1 MDFIE
6 TLLMTPGPVHVDA
19 ETMLAGA
26 QTLLH
31 HRTSDFSP
39 IYSECLT
46 LLKKFIGVKN
56 NLFMTTSSGTG
67 AMETAIAN
75 LFNEGETVLNIVT
88 GVFGVRF
95 TQICEAFRLKTVVL
109 KAEDGKAITVAQI
122 ANALK
127 EHPEITGVTVT
138 FNETS
143 TGVVNDIKA
152 IGEFLKDK
160 NVMLVV
166 DGVSALG
173 AIPYNHDEYYVD
185 ATCTASQKGF
195 LCPPGVGMVAL
206 SDRAWEKAQTV
217 KVHGLYFDLKV
228 YKKNQDLAVPAFP
241 WTPAINVQYSLLAAL
256 RKIDKM
262 GLDKCINHYHKL
274 AEGFRAALKAMG
286 IRIFTEEKALSN
298 VLTVF
303 YVPEGVNPKE
313 IIKEMVERYGIRIA
327 GGQEQ
332 YANTLLRVTTIGNIG
347 ERDII
352 ATVGILEMM
361 FHEKGALKEVGS
373 GVKAA
378 MEYFLNNK

>member
-31 HRTSDFSP
+31 HRTTDFSP

-166 DGVSALG
+166 DGK
-173 AIPYNHDEYYVD
+173 
-185 ATCTASQKGF
+185 ATRVGF
-195 LCPPGVGMVAL
+195 
-206 SDRAWEKAQTV
+206 EV
-217 KVHGLYFDLKV
+217 KDGKKV
-228 YKKNQDLAVPAFP
+228 
-241 WTPAINVQYSLLAAL
+241 
-256 RKIDKM
+256 
-262 GLDKCINHYHKL
+262 
-274 AEGFRAALKAMG
+274 
-286 IRIFTEEKALSN
+286 
-298 VLTVF
+298 
-303 YVPEGVNPKE
+303 
-313 IIKEMVERYGIRIA
+313 RIA
-327 GGQEQ
+327 KS
-332 YANTLLRVTTIGNIG
+332 T
-347 ERDII
+347 
-352 ATVGILEMM
+352 
-361 FHEKGALKEVGS
+361 GAVID
-373 GVKAA
+373 
-378 MEYFLNNK
+378 